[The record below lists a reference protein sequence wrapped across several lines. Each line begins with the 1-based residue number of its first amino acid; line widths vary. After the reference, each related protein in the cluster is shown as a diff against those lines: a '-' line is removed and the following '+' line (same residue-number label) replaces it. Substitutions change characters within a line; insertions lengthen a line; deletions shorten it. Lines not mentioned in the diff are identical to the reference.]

1 MALTIQ
7 AIQEAESNEELLELL
22 TDELQRLLPEE
33 LRDNQ
38 QLFRKK
44 FEALPRGL
52 RAMAGM
58 HFFSV
63 SMTLD
68 DLAWHFANQNDA
80 LDLRETLNG
89 LRELELTE
97 VAKFFEEAWTLMEP
111 HLDTLRSDAVNGN
124 NFYDWLV
131 QIGLEKTFEPMNEA
145 IWAYSEQLGEYGLL
159 EAWAEYVKKFPE
171 RCVAPVLL
179 PILPNE

>member
-1 MALTIQ
+1 MALTIH
-7 AIQEAESNEELLELL
+7 AIQEAESNEEVLELL
-22 TDELQRLLPEE
+22 TDELQRLLPED
-33 LRDNQ
+33 LRENQ
-38 QLFRKK
+38 DLFRKK
-44 FEALPRGL
+44 YLALPRGL

-80 LDLRETLNG
+80 FDLRETLDG
-89 LRELELTE
+89 LRELELVE
-97 VAKFFEEAWTLMEP
+97 VAKLFEEAWTLMEP
-111 HLDTLRSDAVNGN
+111 HLDTLRSEAVNGD

-131 QIGLEKTFEPMNEA
+131 QIGLEKKFEPMNEA
-145 IWAYSEQLGEYGLL
+145 IWSHSEQLGEYGLL
-159 EAWAEYVKKFPE
+159 EAWAVYAKKFPE